1 MMRRTSAVILIV
13 GLFLAASS
21 AWAQTAPPKPAN
33 PPKPAPPPQ
42 VDPAKTGATSPKQA
56 EQATQAPPAK
66 AGQKPAPP
74 VVAPAVPPPPGYVI
88 GPEDVLN
95 VQYWREANVSAEVT
109 VRPDGMISLPL
120 LNDVQ
125 ATGLTPEQLRDRINE
140 LAKKYFEDPNVTVT
154 VKTINSRKAFITG
167 SVTRPGPYA
176 LTAPTTVLQL
186 ISMAGGLTE
195 FARQKDIAVMRSEN
209 GKLVRYP
216 FNYKDVAK
224 GKNLKQNIELKPGDT
239 VIVP

>member
-1 MMRRTSAVILIV
+1 MMRRISAAILLV
-13 GLFLAASS
+13 GLFPVASS
-21 AWAQTAPPKPAN
+21 AWAQAALPKQTPPKPATAVS
-33 PPKPAPPPQ
+33 PKPPEA
-42 VDPAKTGATSPKQA
+42 
-56 EQATQAPPAK
+56 AK
-66 AGQKPAPP
+66 ADAQKPGTKPTDQPAP
-74 VVAPAVPPPPGYVI
+74 VLPAVAPPPGYVI

-120 LNDVQ
+120 LNDV
-125 ATGLTPEQLRDRINE
+125 AAAGLTPEQLRDRINE

-167 SVTRPGPYA
+167 SVTRPGPYQLA
-176 LTAPTTVLQL
+176 APTTVLQF
-186 ISMAGGLTE
+186 IAMAGGLTE
-195 FARQKDIAVMRSEN
+195 FAKQKDIAVMRTEN